1 MTKTQSNEAIIIS
14 ALLVAGIYGYRRAT
28 EGAKAKSEAPKP
40 KAKGAS
46 PKQLAQPF
54 TGEEIAPLGRF
65 ITGWGFAYLVISV
78 MGAASPGLGGWF
90 AILLGTGSVLG
101 NGLAVTKD
109 LNTALGS
116 KETGKKAASPASSA
130 KTTKPTRKGKK

>member
-14 ALLVAGIYGYRRAT
+14 ALVVAGIYGYRRAT
-28 EGAKAKSEAPKP
+28 EGIKGKTQTPKP
-40 KAKGAS
+40 KTKGAS
-46 PKQLAQPF
+46 ARQLAQPF

-65 ITGWGFAYLVISV
+65 ITGWGFAYLVISI

-90 AILLGTGSVLG
+90 AILTGTGSVLG
-101 NGLAVTKD
+101 NGLAVSRD

-116 KETGKKAASPASSA
+116 KETSKA
-130 KTTKPTRKGKK
+130 KTTKKGKK

>member
-28 EGAKAKSEAPKP
+28 EPLSGAKEKQN
-40 KAKGAS
+40 GAS
-46 PKQLAQPF
+46 PRQLAQPF

-65 ITGWGFAYLVISV
+65 VTGWGFAYLVISI

-101 NGLAVTKD
+101 NGLAISQD
-109 LNTALGS
+109 LETALGS
-116 KETGKKAASPASSA
+116 KATSPQ
-130 KTTKPTRKGKK
+130 KTKTVTKVKKGKK

>member
-101 NGLAVTKD
+101 NGLAITKD
-109 LNTALGS
+109 LNTALGG
-116 KETGKKAASPASSA
+116 KKTGKTPASSA
-130 KTTKPTRKGKK
+130 KTTKPTQKGKK